1 MQLLFFS
8 NVFPTPVEPTKGV
21 FNQILVDDLRRAT
34 HNVEVVAPVPWT
46 AAWRFRPPASK
57 VARRD
62 ARISFP
68 VFYFPPRVF
77 RHLYHH
83 FLWASVRRT
92 LRPLL
97 RKQRPD
103 AILAYWAHPDG
114 AVALRAA
121 REVGVPTLLIV
132 GGSDILLLAAEPSRR
147 AAILAV
153 LNGVDVVL
161 AVGGHLRDRLLEMG
175 TEASKVHVLRRGV
188 DATFFR
194 PGPRDEARR
203 RLGLPALDSIVLWV
217 GRMVPVKGLDVLLQA
232 WEQVAVRG
240 STLYLVGEGPLEAS
254 LRKRVES
261 ASLSSRVRFV
271 GSVAHDALPD
281 WYRAADLTVLPSHS
295 EGTPNVLLES
305 LACGTPFL
313 ASRVGRNPRPDGR
326 SRRGIWCRPE
336 TLRRLPPPSRSVSP
350 RRWKIQRSVFGS
362 PAIRQPPSLRSS
374 KGCDGRP
381 PGQAPMPERKDALRQ
396 ILRWGL
402 GVVLP
407 RKWFLTHGPRSSA
420 TVCLTFDDGPD
431 PEHTPRLLDALAAA
445 SVPATFFVIGGV
457 LATSLGERGLRPGT
471 VSFRISPTKQTA

>member
-46 AAWRFRPPASK
+46 AAWRFRPPASN

-188 DATFFR
+188 DTTFFR

-240 STLYLVGEGPLEAS
+240 STLYLVGEGPLKAS
-254 LRKRVES
+254 LRKRVEA

-313 ASRVGRNPRPDGR
+313 ASRVGGIHELTDDPDR
-326 SRRGIWCRPE
+326 D
-336 TLRRLPPPSRSVSP
+336 LV
-350 RRWKIQRSVFGS
+350 
-362 PAIRQPPSLRSS
+362 PA
-374 KGCDGRP
+374 G
-381 PGQAPMPERKDALRQ
+381 
-396 ILRWGL
+396 
-402 GVVLP
+402 
-407 RKWFLTHGPRSSA
+407 
-420 TVCLTFDDGPD
+420 D
-431 PEHTPRLLDALAAA
+431 PQALAAA
-445 SVPATFFVIGGV
+445 LAKRLSVPMEDTKVRLREPGDPAATIVAII
-457 LATSLGERGLRPGT
+457 EGLRRSATG
-471 VSFRISPTKQTA
+471 AGAHA